1 MQACMRVEIII
12 GAQLFDVIA
21 CKESRDREITLNAG
35 VWCFTYL
42 PVFCL
47 LIGRLFSIADR
58 VLILFIRYFGTF
70 SFDYFIFSFA
80 L

>member
-35 VWCFTYL
+35 VWCFTSQPGL
-42 PVFCL
+42 CSVNDRVL
-47 LIGRLFSIADR
+47 AILDR